1 MGTMMMYKCNDCGF
15 SKELHL
21 GSGMMLP
28 NASEKLKAA
37 IASGEYGPEL
47 KGAYEKC
54 ELPVV
59 CPESK
64 VYECPR
70 CGYWDVYQNASVYE
84 PTDVAAARKKR
95 FGAKTVAEWG
105 EIPYVFEHELESDE
119 YRLAHAL
126 LSKVRRRHAYA
137 SKSCREKRRGSQTQM
152 PSLRGVERKLRVF
165 RMLGLARGQ
174 SCLRNMDACE

>member
-47 KGAYEKC
+47 KGAYEEC

-105 EIPYVFEHELESDE
+105 EIPYVFERELESDE
-119 YRLAHAL
+119 YRLAREFTPSCPKCGEGMHTHQSHAVKNGGAAKL
-126 LSKVRRRHAYA
+126 KCPHCGA
-137 SKSCREKRRGSQTQM
+137 SNGS
-152 PSLRGVERKLRVF
+152 LEFFG
-165 RMLGLARGQ
+165 
-174 SCLRNMDACE
+174 CWD